1 MRKALSVFVLAL
13 SLSLI
18 CGIALAGNGNGLPS
32 GPRYM
37 LNVIAFDN
45 CPAGDFTGSNR
56 HMIAVQANFTPDDSG
71 ILTAT
76 QANKLVNDMIKT
88 NTIGLTQ
95 GQDFQVLDGNGC
107 SKGGAQFMLPADP
120 YTCPE
125 DDPICMNTDPTF
137 QAYQVYVRL
146 VGKPNTGIGVTT
158 CATETV
164 DVLDQNGNPTG
175 TTQDIIACSTENVVK
190 VRVTGKGSMKFDDV
204 SKELLTILVDT
215 DGDLVVDTRYPLF
228 DSALQN
234 YFWQWNTQGK
244 AHAQLVFVPLP
255 D

>member
-1 MRKALSVFVLAL
+1 MRNSISVFVLAL

-18 CGIALAGNGNGLPS
+18 CGIAQAGGGNGLPS

-56 HMIAVQANFTPDDSG
+56 HMIAVKANFTPDDSG
-71 ILTAT
+71 VLTTT
-76 QANKLVNDMIKT
+76 QANKLVSDMVKT
-88 NTIGLTQ
+88 NTIALTE
-95 GQDFQVLDGNGC
+95 GPDFQVLDGNGC
-107 SKGGAQFMLPADP
+107 SKQGAEFMLPADP
-120 YTCPE
+120 FTCPE
-125 DDPICMNTDPTF
+125 NDPICLNTDPTF
-137 QAYQVYVRL
+137 QEYQVYVRL

-158 CATETV
+158 CASETV
-164 DVLDQNGNPTG
+164 VVDEGTG
-175 TTQDIIACSTENVVK
+175 ATQDIIACSTENVVK
-190 VRVTGKGSMKFDDV
+190 VRATGKGSMKFADV

-215 DGDLVVDTRYPLF
+215 DGDGVVDTRYPLF
-228 DSALQN
+228 DSAPNN

-244 AHAQLVFVPLP
+244 AHAQLVFIPRP